1 MYIRM
6 TFQTDVIASK
16 DIVSEDYLL
25 TERPFAVVVADEGT
39 PDGKV
44 CPITLTRCAGFFP
57 ID

>member
-1 MYIRM
+1 M

-44 CPITLTRCAGFFP
+44 CPITLTRFAGFFP